1 VNQLNPVQ
9 LEQLKEIGAY
19 LRQLRQEQSISREE
33 VAARTFIPSRLLN
46 ALEEGQS
53 EQLPEPVFIQGFI
66 RRYADAINL
75 DGVALAKSFPVTFSP
90 VKPDTFQELPDLNA
104 KPIAIESINPY
115 VLYSI
120 IGVVAASGLLYVAS
134 RVPTTKVSKQANS
147 SLIVEQQTISQ
158 PKVSQSASPLQVT
171 LSVTDRS
178 WLDVNVDGKTEFKGL
193 VAKGAK
199 QTWKAK
205 KQLTIKAGNMGAVL
219 VSVNQQKAK
228 VFRDLTKGHEV
239 TLTSDKVVK

>member
-1 VNQLNPVQ
+1 MNQLNPVQ

-19 LRQLRQEQSISREE
+19 LRQLRQEQSISTEE

-53 EQLPEPVFIQGFI
+53 DRLPEPVFIQGFI

-75 DGVALAKSFPVTFSP
+75 DGVALAKSFPITFSP
-90 VKPDTFQELPDLNA
+90 VKSDTSQELPDLNV
-104 KPIAIESINPY
+104 KPKTIKSINPY

-134 RVPTTKVSKQANS
+134 QLPTTKYSKHANS
-147 SLIVEQQTISQ
+147 SLMVQPQTI
-158 PKVSQSASPLQVT
+158 PKPASSLQVM
-171 LSVTDRS
+171 LSITDRS
-178 WLDVNVDGKTEFKGL
+178 WLDVSVDGKTQFKGL
-193 VAKGAK
+193 VEKGEK
-199 QTWKAK
+199 RTWQAK

-228 VFRDLTKGHEV
+228 VFRDFGKGHEV
-239 TLTSDKVVK
+239 TLTPDKIAN